1 MITHQTV
8 VGMVF
13 FLSEFHFS
21 HRVAISEKFTRI
33 KLLLT
38 RPSAL
43 GNSLQELVVM
53 VLGLR
58 KLSLSLNASQVD
70 NQFCKS
76 YKPAIKLETSS

>member
-33 KLLLT
+33 KLLLA

-43 GNSLQELVVM
+43 GNSLQELVVI
-53 VLGLR
+53 GLR